1 MKALLGS
8 SSHTNSFLTE
18 LLIKKPEE
26 TSVVFITTA
35 AKPYG
40 DDVPWMYADIDSLKA
55 LGCPVDLLD
64 IEGMNEEEL
73 RLKLE
78 QYDVIFVSGGNTYF
92 LLDHVRKSGFDVVVK
107 DLVEKGRIYAGTSA
121 GAILATPTIE
131 SAKDA
136 DDASIAPDL
145 TDMTGLGFVD
155 FCIIPH
161 YDKKEYQEYWKSI
174 IKEWDRQEMLFLL
187 NDGEAI
193 IIDGKA
199 IRVVMRD

>member
-8 SSHTNSFLTE
+8 SSHTNKFLTE
-18 LLIKKPEE
+18 LFDKRPED
-26 TSVVFITTA
+26 TSIIFITTA

-40 DDVPWMYADIDSLKA
+40 DDVPWMHADIDTLKA

-64 IEGMNEEEL
+64 IEGLHEGEL
-73 RLKLE
+73 RERLE
-78 QYDVIFVSGGNTYF
+78 LYDVIFVSGGNTYF
-92 LLDHVRKSGFDVVVK
+92 LLDHVLKSGFDKIIK
-107 DLVEKGRIYAGTSA
+107 DLVNMGKIYAGTSA

-136 DDASIAPDL
+136 DDATIAPDL
-145 TDMTGLGFVD
+145 KDLTGLGFVD

-161 YDKKEYQEYWKSI
+161 FDKKEYQAYWQTI
-174 IKEWDRQEMLFLL
+174 INEWNGPERLYLL

-193 IIDGKA
+193 LINGKT
-199 IRVVMRD
+199 IRAVRA